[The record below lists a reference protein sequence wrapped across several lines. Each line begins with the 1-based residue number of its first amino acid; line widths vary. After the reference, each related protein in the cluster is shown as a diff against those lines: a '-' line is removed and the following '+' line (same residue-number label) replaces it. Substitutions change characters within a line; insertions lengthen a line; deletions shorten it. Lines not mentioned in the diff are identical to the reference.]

1 MTAQKFQGLSAKEQ
15 LREWE
20 TVATD
25 PRPRA
30 HTGIEPLD
38 DLLNRRSF
46 GPGELVILG
55 GRMHTRKTGVAC
67 NIIVNMLKAG
77 VPVGLVGLDES
88 PASYVSK
95 LASVMSGVPHT
106 TLGENW
112 GTKKMGSIRGDYEAM
127 ASLLSVTKGYRPTFE
142 QLTGW
147 LETADVTGSRPRVVF
162 IDYLS
167 LLARARYT
175 KGNAERIQ
183 QLAEDLQVWTNDS
196 EVTTVVL
203 HQVGRQDDTTK
214 RYHGDSPMTPE
225 QLMYGGE
232 QAADIILSTFR
243 PTLEPVGNMT
253 LRQAQAAGIDED
265 EWGEKVS
272 MVEETRD
279 ITMLQLT
286 KNRPGV
292 ELLYRGLPLRS
303 NGQSQQMRAVE
314 NELDDQG
321 RLLTNEGARDE

>member
-1 MTAQKFQGLSAKEQ
+1 VAQQKFQGLGPAEQ
-15 LREWE
+15 LSEWE
-20 TVATD
+20 AVATD

-30 HTGIEPLD
+30 STGIEPLD

-67 NIIVNMLKAG
+67 NIIVNMLRAG

-88 PASYVSK
+88 PASYVAK
-95 LASVMSGVPHT
+95 LASCMSGVPHT
-106 TLGENW
+106 VLSENW
-112 GTKKMGSIRGDYEAM
+112 RTKKMNDIRDEYMELAKN
-127 ASLLSVTKGYRPTFE
+127 LSVTKGYRPEFA
-142 QLTGW
+142 QLSGW
-147 LETADVTGSRPRVVF
+147 LETADVTAARPRVVF
-162 IDYLS
+162 IDYLA
-167 LLARARYT
+167 LLARAKYQ

-183 QLAEDLQVWTNDS
+183 NLAEDLQVWTNDN

-203 HQVGRQDDTTK
+203 HQVGRQDDTAK

-243 PTLEPVGNMT
+243 PAMEPIGNMT
-253 LRQAQAAGIDED
+253 WRQAKAEGIEEDAWAEAKEAVEAAADL
-265 EWGEKVS
+265 
-272 MVEETRD
+272 
-279 ITMLQLT
+279 TMLQLT

-292 ELLYRGLPLRS
+292 ELLFRGMPLRS
-303 NGQSQQMRAVE
+303 IGKSQKMVAEEPTLTDDGQ
-314 NELDDQG
+314 LDTG
-321 RLLTNEGARDE
+321 EAA

>member
-1 MTAQKFQGLSAKEQ
+1 MTAPKFHGLTAAEQ
-15 LREWE
+15 AAELHS
-20 TVATD
+20 VATD

-30 HTGIEPLD
+30 ASGIEPLD

-46 GPGELVILG
+46 GAGELVILG

-77 VPVGLVGLDES
+77 VPVGLCGLDES
-88 PASYVSK
+88 TASYVAK

-106 TLGENW
+106 KLSEHWHQKETHR
-112 GTKKMGSIRGDYEAM
+112 IREEYAELAKN
-127 ASLLSVTKGYRPTFE
+127 LSVTTGYRPSME

-147 LETADVTGSRPRVVF
+147 LEMAEVTGPRPRVVF
-162 IDYLS
+162 IDYLA
-167 LLARARYT
+167 LLQRAKYQ
-175 KGNAERIQ
+175 KGNSERIQ
-183 QLAEDLQVWTNDS
+183 NLAEDLQVWTN
-196 EVTTVVL
+196 EQGVTTVVL
-203 HQVGRQDDTTK
+203 HQVGRSDDTAK

-243 PTLEPVGNMT
+243 PALEPVGNMT
-253 LRQAQAAGIDED
+253 ERQALAEGFTTEEWETKRQLVED
-265 EWGEKVS
+265 Y
-272 MVEETRD
+272 RD

-292 ELLYRGLPLRS
+292 ELKFRGLPLRS
-303 NGQSQQMRAVE
+303 HGQSQRMEAVE
-314 NELDDQG
+314 DRLDEQG
-321 RLLTNEGARDE
+321 VMVREEETAA